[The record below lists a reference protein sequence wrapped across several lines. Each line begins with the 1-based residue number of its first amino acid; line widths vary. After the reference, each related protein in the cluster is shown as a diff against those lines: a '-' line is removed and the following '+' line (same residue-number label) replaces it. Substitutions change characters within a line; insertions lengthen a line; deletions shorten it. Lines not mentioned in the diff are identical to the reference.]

1 MPACLYHKPSTCASL
16 HASSS
21 PLTGH
26 CTCSVLCGT
35 KANTHPHS
43 HCVRV
48 SWRFGRLVVCVVGA
62 MAGMVAG
69 HRVHQYLSNAAVRV
83 IILSLLSL
91 AGCLLLGG
99 GNLLR
104 TVIAA
109 AALIALVILFWAL
122 LSCTSRCCHPGAAKR
137 RRQQQQRAVKP
148 LPQP

>member
-1 MPACLYHKPSTCASL
+1 MNASMSIPQAIYLCFVARVIEPADWPLYVQCVVRDKSEHSASL
-16 HASSS
+16 T
-21 PLTGH
+21 L
-26 CTCSVLCGT
+26 CTCVL
-35 KANTHPHS
+35 
-43 HCVRV
+43 V
-48 SWRFGRLVVCVVGA
+48 FGRLVVCVVGA

-104 TVIAA
+104 TVVAA

-122 LSCTSRCCHPGAAKR
+122 RSCTSLCCHPGAAKR
-137 RRQQQQRAVKP
+137 RQRQQRAVKP